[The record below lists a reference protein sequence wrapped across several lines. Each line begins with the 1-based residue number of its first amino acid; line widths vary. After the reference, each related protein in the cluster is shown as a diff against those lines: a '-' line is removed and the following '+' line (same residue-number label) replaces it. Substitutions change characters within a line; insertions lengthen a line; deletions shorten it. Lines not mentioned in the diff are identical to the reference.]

1 MRVDTERGKALER
14 LSGSRCAA
22 DGNQLY
28 PSRPLAV
35 GLMIRS
41 WGALQCMKL
50 CSALLRSPHG
60 LQQEGLRSVIGT
72 AAATAMEK
80 RNLAIDQW
88 GGDKRNFQDVGTPAG
103 RNGVAGVVKMVESR
117 VQ

>member
-1 MRVDTERGKALER
+1 LRSAGFDVRFFLPIGGVGTKCQDETASQNSLIRRLQRKWPLRCTARGSPNRGWDEQEGEWRRMRVDTERGKALER

-41 WGALQCMKL
+41 
-50 CSALLRSPHG
+50 
-60 LQQEGLRSVIGT
+60 
-72 AAATAMEK
+72 
-80 RNLAIDQW
+80 
-88 GGDKRNFQDVGTPAG
+88 
-103 RNGVAGVVKMVESR
+103 
-117 VQ
+117 

>member
-88 GGDKRNFQDVGTPAG
+88 GGDKRNFQDVGHTSGTQWSGGSREDG
-103 RNGVAGVVKMVESR
+103 RK
-117 VQ
+117 